1 MNRPIRTHALPDGRE
16 IRTRR
21 HEHKGDRVEL
31 HTSLLEGEW
40 LWSYSVSV
48 GTSYGG
54 AYPFPGR
61 AHEPPAPT
69 EGEALQR
76 AARAALDRLE
86 RSGGP
91 TTALREWL
99 QGVLGAQQAALFEVT
114 P

>member
-16 IRTRR
+16 VRTRR

-54 AYPFPGR
+54 ALPFPGR

-86 RSGGP
+86 WSKGP
-91 TTALREWL
+91 AALREWL
-99 QGVLGAQQAALFEVT
+99 QGVMEPQQAALFEVAL
-114 P
+114 